1 MRPQDFY
8 TKTRASRGV
17 RIELADP
24 EGNREWV
31 LVRSVI
37 SEEFKQASRSMVA
50 QAVSD
55 GCEAAKIPSRRKA
68 LARAR
73 RATLAASLVAGWSM
87 AADPVEL
94 LIKNPRLRRQ
104 IELIAENHALHFGV
118 AHD

>member
-17 RIELADP
+17 RIELTDP

-37 SEEFKQASRSMVA
+37 SDEFKQAGRSMVA

-55 GCEAAKIPSRRKA
+55 GIEAADAPEGRKHLSRT
-68 LARAR
+68 R
-73 RATLAASLVAGWSM
+73 RATLAASLIADWSIT
-87 AADPVEL
+87 ADPVEL

-104 IELIAENHALHFGV
+104 IELIAENHALHFG
-118 AHD
+118 ATND